1 MSSTLIW
8 VSKVKLLQKL
18 KMKNIGFIG
27 IGLMGFPMAKNL
39 LKSGYNLKAYNR
51 SQDKADRLKEFGA
64 EISLS
69 IKDVVTNSDTIITM
83 LTDDTAV
90 EKVMGSDDFISNIKE
105 GATVIDMSSV
115 NPVITK
121 KYAEI
126 LKQKNINYLD
136 APVSGGTI
144 GAEEASLAI
153 MVGGDE
159 ETFKNC
165 YELLKKMGNPTL
177 VGPVSSGQISK
188 LANQIIVG
196 VTIGA
201 VAEAVTLCEK
211 SGTNPNKMIE
221 ALSGGW
227 ADSKILQTHGKRMID
242 KDFTPKGKTTT
253 QLKDMTNIIN
263 AGKAVETHLPISSLV
278 KEMYKDLVTDGH
290 GNTDHSSLY
299 NAIEKINKK

>member
-1 MSSTLIW
+1 
-8 VSKVKLLQKL
+8 
-18 KMKNIGFIG
+18 
-27 IGLMGFPMAKNL
+27 MGFPMAKNL

-64 EISLS
+64 EISVS
-69 IKDVVTNSDTIITM
+69 IKDVVTNSDIIITM
-83 LTDDTAV
+83 LTDDNAV
-90 EKVMGSDDFISNIKE
+90 EKVMGSDEFISNIKE

-115 NPVITK
+115 NPVLTIKYSK
-121 KYAEI
+121 K
-126 LKQKNINYLD
+126 LKEKKIDYLD

-263 AGKAVETHLPISSLV
+263 AGKAVETYLPISSLI
-278 KEMYKDLVTDGH
+278 KEMYKDLVADGH

>member
-1 MSSTLIW
+1 M
-8 VSKVKLLQKL
+8 Q
-18 KMKNIGFIG
+18 IGFIG
-27 IGLMGFPMAKNL
+27 VGLMGFPMAKNL
-39 LKSGYNLKAYNR
+39 LKSGYKLKAFNR
-51 SQDKADRLKEFGA
+51 SQVKADRLKEFGA
-64 EISLS
+64 EISTS
-69 IKDVVTNSDTIITM
+69 IKEVVTNSDVVITM
-83 LTDDTAV
+83 LTDDSAV
-90 EKVMGSDDFISNIKE
+90 EKVMGSDEFIYNIKE
-105 GATVIDMSSV
+105 DATVIDMSSV

-121 KYAEI
+121 KYAKI
-126 LKQKNINYLD
+126 LKEKNINYLD

-159 ETFKNC
+159 ETFKKC
-165 YELLKKMGNPTL
+165 YDLLRILGNPTL
-177 VGPVSSGQISK
+177 VGPVTSGQISK

-201 VAEAVTLCEK
+201 VAEAITLCEK
-211 SGTNPNKMIE
+211 SGTNPSKMIE

-227 ADSKILQTHGKRMID
+227 ADSKILQTHGKRMIN
-242 KDFTPKGKTTT
+242 KDFTPKGRTTT
-253 QLKDMTNIIN
+253 QLKDMTNIVN

-299 NAIEKINKK
+299 NAIEKINKR

>member
-1 MSSTLIW
+1 
-8 VSKVKLLQKL
+8 
-18 KMKNIGFIG
+18 MKSIAFIG

-39 LKSGYNLKAYNR
+39 LKFGYNLKAYNR

-64 EISLS
+64 EISVS
-69 IKDVVTNSDTIITM
+69 IKDVVTNSDIIITM
-83 LTDDTAV
+83 LTDDNAV
-90 EKVMGSDDFISNIKE
+90 EKVMGSDEFISNIKE

-115 NPVITK
+115 NPVLTIKYSK
-121 KYAEI
+121 K
-126 LKQKNINYLD
+126 LKEKKINYLD

-144 GAEEASLAI
+144 GAEEATLAI

-201 VAEAVTLCEK
+201 VAEAITLCEK

-253 QLKDMTNIIN
+253 QLKDMTNIVN
-263 AGKAVETHLPISSLV
+263 AGKAVETHLPISSLI
-278 KEMYKDLVTDGH
+278 KEMYKDLVADGH

>member
-1 MSSTLIW
+1 M
-8 VSKVKLLQKL
+8 
-18 KMKNIGFIG
+18 MNIGFIG

-64 EISLS
+64 EISTS
-69 IKDVVTNSDTIITM
+69 IKSVVTNSDVVITM
-83 LTDDTAV
+83 LTDDAAV
-90 EKVMGSDDFISNIKE
+90 EKVMGSDEFISNIKE
-105 GATVIDMSSV
+105 SATVIDMSSV
-115 NPVITK
+115 NPIITK

-126 LKQKNINYLD
+126 LKEKNINYLD

-159 ETFKNC
+159 KTFKEC
-165 YELLKKMGNPTL
+165 YDLLKILGNPTL
-177 VGPVSSGQISK
+177 VGPVTSGQISK

-211 SGTNPNKMIE
+211 SGTNPSKMIE

-227 ADSKILQTHGKRMID
+227 ADSKILQTHGKRMIG
-242 KDFTPKGKTTT
+242 KDFSPKGKTTT

-263 AGKAVETHLPISSLV
+263 AGKAVETHLPISSLI

>member
-1 MSSTLIW
+1 
-8 VSKVKLLQKL
+8 
-18 KMKNIGFIG
+18 MKNIGFIG

-51 SQDKADRLKEFGA
+51 SQDKADRLNEFGA
-64 EISLS
+64 EISTS
-69 IKDVVTNSDTIITM
+69 IKEVVTNSDVVIAM

-90 EKVMGSDDFISNIKE
+90 EKVMGSDNFISNIKE

-126 LKQKNINYLD
+126 LKEKNINYLD

-159 ETFKNC
+159 KTFKEC
-165 YELLKKMGNPTL
+165 YDLLKILGNPTL
-177 VGPVSSGQISK
+177 VGPVTSGQISK

-211 SGTNPNKMIE
+211 SGTNPSKMIE

-227 ADSKILQTHGKRMID
+227 ADSKILQTHGKRMIS
-242 KDFTPKGKTTT
+242 KDFSPKGKTTT

-263 AGKAVETHLPISSLV
+263 AGKAVDTHLPISSLI
-278 KEMYKDLVTDGH
+278 KEMYKNLVADGH

>member
-1 MSSTLIW
+1 M
-8 VSKVKLLQKL
+8 
-18 KMKNIGFIG
+18 NIGFIG
-27 IGLMGFPMAKNL
+27 IGLMGFPMSKNL

-64 EISLS
+64 EISTS
-69 IKDVVTNSDTIITM
+69 IKDVVTNSDVIITM
-83 LTDDTAV
+83 LTDDVAV
-90 EKVMGSDDFISNIKE
+90 EKVMGSSDFISNIKE
-105 GATVIDMSSV
+105 SATVIDMSSI
-115 NPVITK
+115 NPVISK

-126 LKQKNINYLD
+126 LSEKNINYLD

-159 ETFKNC
+159 KTFKEC
-165 YELLKKMGNPTL
+165 YELLKILGNPTL
-177 VGPVSSGQISK
+177 VGPVTSGQISK

-201 VAEAVTLCEK
+201 VAEAITLCEK
-211 SGTNPNKMIE
+211 SGTNPSKMIE

-227 ADSKILQTHGKRMID
+227 ADSKILQTHGKRMIS
-242 KDFTPKGKTTT
+242 KDFSPKGKTTT

-263 AGKAVETHLPISSLV
+263 AGKAVETHLPISSLI
-278 KEMYKDLVTDGH
+278 KEMYKDLVANGH

>member
-1 MSSTLIW
+1 
-8 VSKVKLLQKL
+8 
-18 KMKNIGFIG
+18 
-27 IGLMGFPMAKNL
+27 MGFPMAKNL

-69 IKDVVTNSDTIITM
+69 IKDVVTNSDTIITI
-83 LTDDTAV
+83 LTDDSAV

-263 AGKAVETHLPISSLV
+263 AGKAVDTHLPISSLV
-278 KEMYKDLVTDGH
+278 KEMYKDLVADGH

-299 NAIEKINKK
+299 NAIKKINKK

>member
-1 MSSTLIW
+1 MSSTLTW

-39 LKSGYNLKAYNR
+39 LKSGYNLKVYNR

-64 EISLS
+64 EISVS
-69 IKDVVTNSDTIITM
+69 IKDVVKNSDVIITM
-83 LTDDTAV
+83 LTDDNAV
-90 EKVMGSDDFISNIKE
+90 EKVMGSDEFISNIKE

-115 NPVITK
+115 NPVLTIKYSK
-121 KYAEI
+121 K
-126 LKQKNINYLD
+126 LKEKKINYLD

-144 GAEEASLAI
+144 GAEEATLAI
-153 MVGGDE
+153 MIGGDE

>member
-1 MSSTLIW
+1 
-8 VSKVKLLQKL
+8 
-18 KMKNIGFIG
+18 MKSIAFIG

-64 EISLS
+64 EISVS
-69 IKDVVTNSDTIITM
+69 IKDVVTNSDIIITM
-83 LTDDTAV
+83 LTDDNAV
-90 EKVMGSDDFISNIKE
+90 EKVMGSDEFISNIKE

-115 NPVITK
+115 NPVLTIKYSK
-121 KYAEI
+121 K
-126 LKQKNINYLD
+126 LKEKKIDYLD

-144 GAEEASLAI
+144 GAEEATLAI

-278 KEMYKDLVTDGH
+278 KEMYKDLVADGH